1 MLIDYKERLRRE
13 PHLRDMQHWPAIPAD
28 SIPQEKRSGYR
39 LNLRVVQM
47 ALSGQKYRK
56 IQQATGMHPSQ
67 ITRLLKRCLTGPED
81 VPPPLTQALIPSQQ
95 IKPISRNK
103 PLSCINA
110 PTGAKGAFQHLLDV
124 VPALRE
130 NLDQVLKESLRKGRH
145 GENIT
150 PRAFHQYLLL
160 FLEQAG
166 HPEDLYPYTED
177 SLGYESGRLYLHHR
191 LGALQSERIARQQPK
206 RILAPTERP
215 FEIGREIQIDEQTY
229 DAESSVYLEL
239 SGKVTAI
246 RIGRFAVVIVSDAD
260 STCALSYRLA
270 FTQHCSQYDVLSA
283 MELAMQPTETTNM
296 STPGINVPLGPCF
309 PNQLGED
316 YARIAFNTVAL
327 DNALAHCAASV
338 EGYVCNQ
345 HQGTV
350 SLGIPA
356 APKARHVIET
366 AFRLLSH
373 HAKRH
378 KSTSG
383 AYPTDPLRES
393 TRQKK
398 RPPVVTVSQLE
409 EAIYAVLAMHNRTP
423 KAHLMG
429 SSPLDIYQQMMR
441 EHPLRLLPDPGISRH
456 SPFEMS
462 QEARVRWLKHEGRTP
477 HINFYGTRYKGPGLS
492 GLENQIVTLIFD
504 YRDIRELQVVS
515 ADGQYRGRVL
525 APKSW
530 QHFSH
535 GIKTRQYINKL
546 CRVNRI
552 RMKDPLVEYFWLQL
566 QRKNSKK
573 GSLEMLRLYRE
584 FNGLARP
591 KIRSE
596 ENTVNTE
603 EEIVDHLED
612 KRTEDNIPPWTPD
625 IANAF
630 KSRQDETGDA

>member
-13 PHLRDMQHWPAIPAD
+13 PLLRNMQHWPTIPAD
-28 SIPQEKRSGYR
+28 SIPKVKRSGYR
-39 LNLRVVQM
+39 LNRRAIQM
-47 ALSGQKYRK
+47 ALSGQKYHK
-56 IQQATGMHPSQ
+56 IQQATGIHPTQ

-81 VPPPLTQALIPSQQ
+81 APPPLAQALIPSQQ
-95 IKPISRNK
+95 IKPISRNM
-103 PLSCINA
+103 PLSRMSA
-110 PTGAKGAFQHLLDV
+110 PTGAKGAFQHLLSS
-124 VPALRE
+124 VPEQRE
-130 NLDQVLKESLRKGRH
+130 NLDKVLRESLRKGRH
-145 GENIT
+145 GENIS
-150 PRAFHQYLLL
+150 PRSFHQYLLM

-166 HPEDLYPYTED
+166 HPDDLYPYTED
-177 SLGYESGRLYLHHR
+177 SLGYESARLYLHHR
-191 LGALQSERIARQQPK
+191 MGTLQSERITRQQPK
-206 RILAPTERP
+206 RVLAPTERP
-215 FEIGREIQIDEQTY
+215 FQVGREIQIDEQTY

-239 SGKVTAI
+239 SGKVTPI
-246 RIGRFAVVIVSDAD
+246 RIARFAVVIVSDAD
-260 STCALSYRLA
+260 STCVLSYRLA

-283 MELAMQPTETTNM
+283 MELAMQPAEPAELNTA
-296 STPGINVPLGPCF
+296 GIQIPPGPCF

-345 HQGTV
+345 HRGTV

-356 APKARHVIET
+356 APKARHVIES
-366 AFRLLSH
+366 AFRMLSH

-393 TRQKK
+393 NRQKK
-398 RPPVVTVSQLE
+398 RPPVVTVSELE
-409 EAIYAVLAMHNRTP
+409 EAIYAVLAMHNKTT

-441 EHPLRLLPDPGISRH
+441 DHPMRLLPGYGILRH

-462 QEARVRWLKHEGRTP
+462 QEARVIWLKHEGRTP
-477 HINFYGTRYKGPGLS
+477 HINFYGTRYKGSGLL
-492 GLENQIVTLIFD
+492 GLENQTVTLIFD
-504 YRDIRELQVVS
+504 YRDIRELRVVS
-515 ADGQYRGRVL
+515 ADGQYRGRVR

-552 RMKDPLVEYFWLQL
+552 HMKDPLVEYFWLQL

-584 FNGLARP
+584 FTNPALP
-591 KIRSE
+591 MISSE
-596 ENTVNTE
+596 DNTLNTDG
-603 EEIVDHLED
+603 EIVDHLEE
-612 KRTEDNIPPWTPD
+612 KRSEDNIPPWTPG

-630 KSRQDETGDA
+630 MCHHDESGDA